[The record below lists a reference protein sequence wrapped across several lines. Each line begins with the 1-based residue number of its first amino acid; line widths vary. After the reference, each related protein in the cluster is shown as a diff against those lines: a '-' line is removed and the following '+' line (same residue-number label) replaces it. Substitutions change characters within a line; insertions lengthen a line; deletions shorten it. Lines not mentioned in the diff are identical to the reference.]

1 MKARVFACFLATFVA
16 NGLAR
21 FGYVVLIPMLI
32 VAGNLTPNQ
41 SLQLGIAI
49 LVGYIFGSFSIGVL
63 QRYVSLEFIAK
74 LSLLL
79 IALSFFA
86 CFFDSL
92 PFVWAWAWRFVAG
105 VASAS
110 LMVLAGPLVLSLVK
124 EKQRSSV
131 SGFIFSGI
139 GIGAIFSGF
148 VLPFFAPF
156 IHWAWILLGGLSL
169 LAFFFALFSLK
180 PLHPPKS
187 PSQTSS
193 FKPSFFFLLLVISY
207 VLNAIGYLPHTLFW
221 VDYLVRDLH
230 FSSHTAGA
238 SWAFFGFGSACGALL
253 SGLLAR
259 IIGLKQ
265 ASIVVLTTK
274 AFACLIPA
282 FSSQLV
288 WLNLSIFLMGC
299 TTTGNVALTNA
310 MALHLVGKEHFARAS
325 SWLTFSF
332 ALFQALFSF
341 SFSVCLHYMS
351 FFSLFIFC
359 GIALILSFIMLLPVK
374 IT

>member
-110 LMVLAGPLVLSLVK
+110 LMVLAGPLVLSLVR
-124 EKQRSSV
+124 EKQRSSA

-341 SFSVCLHYMS
+341 SFSVCLHHMS

>member
-1 MKARVFACFLATFVA
+1 MRRRIFACFLATFVA

-32 VAGNLTPNQ
+32 VSGKLQPDQ
-41 SLQLGIAI
+41 SIQLGIAI

-63 QRYVSLEFIAK
+63 QKYWSLEAIAK
-74 LSLLL
+74 LSFLC

-92 PFVWAWAWRFVAG
+92 PFVWAWAWRFLAG
-105 VASAS
+105 LASAA
-110 LMVLAGPLVLSLVK
+110 LMVLAAPLSLSLVK
-124 EKQRSSV
+124 EKHRSSV

-148 VLPFFAPF
+148 VLPLFAPF

-169 LAFFFALFSLK
+169 FAFFCALFSLK

-187 PSQTSS
+187 PSQTSN

-221 VDYLVRDLH
+221 VDYLVRALH
-230 FSSHTAGA
+230 FSNAVAGA
-238 SWAFFGFGSACGALL
+238 SWAFFGLGSACGAIL
-253 SGLLAR
+253 SGFLAR
-259 IIGLKQ
+259 GIGLKW
-265 ASIVVLTTK
+265 ASIVVLAIK

-282 FSSQLV
+282 FSSHLA

-310 MALHLVGKEHFARAS
+310 MALRLVGKDAFARAS
-325 SWLTFSF
+325 SWLTFNF
-332 ALFQALFSF
+332 AIFQALFSF
-341 SFSVCLHYMS
+341 VFSAGLHHVG
-351 FFSLFIFC
+351 FFILFVFC
-359 GIALILSFIMLLPVK
+359 GIALILSFVVLLPV
-374 IT
+374 